1 MTEAVE
7 VASSIAAL
15 DENEDTRRAAAL
27 FGLGRAIEGFP
38 VSRATFREDH
48 RAYVLDR
55 RASQIATVTL
65 STASMSW
72 ISAYQARLP
81 RLRLDLATAHIQ
93 TICTARSSCSTTGF

>member
-38 VSRATFREDH
+38 VS
-48 RAYVLDR
+48 
-55 RASQIATVTL
+55 L
-65 STASMSW
+65 SMIYWLKQT
-72 ISAYQARLP
+72 
-81 RLRLDLATAHIQ
+81 DLELGPHYE
-93 TICTARSSCSTTGF
+93 